1 MRWLFDVEMYILAS
15 LGLWAALTLLTKK
28 KK

>member
-1 MRWLFDVEMYILAS
+1 MRWLFDVEMYILFTM
-15 LGLWAALTLLTKK
+15 GIWAALTLLTKK